1 MKTDRAVAANA
12 LKLAAARLPEIAEWN
27 NENLFESLKVLAA
40 ENELKNGQ
48 ILYPLRIALS
58 GRETTAGG
66 ATEIAAVLG
75 REETLAQD
83 CRGVGQTGSG
93 SMKDVSAGI
102 IVRNGKI
109 FIAQRPEGK
118 PAARTCGNFPAASLS
133 RAKRC
138 RNA

>member
-1 MKTDRAVAANA
+1 MQPRVETFADIAAQTDFLVKMPEYDLSLYENKKMKTDRAVAANA

-40 ENELKNGQ
+40 ENGLKNGQ

-75 REETLAQD
+75 RQETLA
-83 CRGVGQTGSG
+83 R
-93 SMKDVSAGI
+93 
-102 IVRNGKI
+102 
-109 FIAQRPEGK
+109 IA
-118 PAARTCGNFPAASLS
+118 AAS
-133 RAKRC
+133 AKLG
-138 RNA
+138 AEA